1 MIIARLHM
9 VRDVVNAESRE
20 GKLLGARMGTF
31 TRVFVCVCG
40 FAFLL
45 D

>member
-9 VRDVVNAESRE
+9 VKDVVNAESRK

-31 TRVFVCVCG
+31 ARVCVCAYG
-40 FAFLL
+40 FILF
-45 D
+45 